1 MRKRNHAPISG
12 NPSNQGPG
20 AISVHNSKDTWQ
32 YSENVWQHLATL
44 GDVSLGNNLDVHRS
58 SEGVMKLRDAKKKK
72 KKQKGLPEDV
82 ESSHWARNHNFH
94 VNHFY
99 DRLHKSTLVARK
111 EKKSLARSQNAFFGL
126 TLYKYSMDCCMCL
139 RSTVD
144 ADTSK
149 FRFENFSVSRLVA
162 FSLAH
167 RCSFCNQSIRNR
179 NAIYQSSTN
188 A

>member
-1 MRKRNHAPISG
+1 MSTVVAR
-12 NPSNQGPG
+12 
-20 AISVHNSKDTWQ
+20 
-32 YSENVWQHLATL
+32 
-44 GDVSLGNNLDVHRS
+44 
-58 SEGVMKLRDAKKKK
+58 GVMKLRDAKKKK
-72 KKQKGLPEDV
+72 KKQKGLLKDV

-99 DRLHKSTLVARK
+99 DRLHKGTLVARK
-111 EKKSLARSQNAFFGL
+111 EKKSLARPQNAFFGL
-126 TLYKYSMDCCMCL
+126 TSYKYSMDCCMCL